1 MAGII
6 GIVRYLSVLLAVA
19 FFLGLGTGTS
29 WAYRDY
35 FTAEQRAL
43 LPKIQKVL
51 VEVIALTDKGPADSK
66 PLADVL
72 VRRLSE
78 MGYTVVT
85 DPSQPHDVVFRVKCE
100 EHRVWEGTA
109 TAGGDADLADAPAR
123 LWKGPACQFNY
134 FLGGTKIKWQ
144 KEVRTDFQ
152 DSAQAAQ
159 AANAG
164 DPGAYAMRKL
174 RDRLEEYDFP
184 VIITA
189 EWSQADRLA
198 KVLESGQTNQFR
210 KLKIVSIMGEMVNDS
225 TLPPQALTTLK
236 NALKDKDLAKQA
248 AVALGNLSPDSIPML
263 IDMLKT
269 VKEPELQA
277 AAAKGLGQIGALQG
291 DPRIILPLL
300 EVLEAPN
307 TDVTVLTEVAWAL
320 GKVPDKRSAEPLY
333 ALDRKLRLNPSN
345 RNDPK
350 IQKLLEAVFWAI
362 KQVDTWD
369 QFS

>member
-1 MAGII
+1 MTGLL
-6 GIVRYLSVLLAVA
+6 RYTFVFLALCMSVAI
-19 FFLGLGTGTS
+19 TS
-29 WAYRDY
+29 QPSFAYRDY
-35 FTAEQRAL
+35 FTPEQREL

-51 VEVIALTDKGPADSK
+51 VEIIALTDKGPADTK
-66 PLADVL
+66 PFVDIVS
-72 VRRLSE
+72 RRLEE
-78 MGYTVVT
+78 MGYTIVT
-85 DPSQPHDVVFRVKCE
+85 DPSQPNDVVFRVKCE

-134 FLGGTKIKWQ
+134 FLGGAKIKWQ

-152 DSAQAAQ
+152 DAAQ
-159 AANAG
+159 AALSANAG
-164 DPGAYAMRKL
+164 EPGAYAMRKL
-174 RDRLEEYDFP
+174 QDRLKEYDFP

-189 EWSQADRLA
+189 EWGQADRLA

-210 KLKIVSIMGEMVNDS
+210 KLKIVSMMGEMVNDS
-225 TLPPQALTTLK
+225 TLPPEAVATLK

-248 AVALGNLSPDSIPML
+248 AVALGNLSPESIPFL
-263 IDMLKT
+263 IDLLRT
-269 VKEPELQA
+269 TKEPEVQA

-291 DPRIILPLL
+291 DSRIVPPLL
-300 EVLEAPN
+300 EVLQAPN

-320 GKVPDKRSAEPLY
+320 GKLPDKRSAEPLY
-333 ALDRKLRLNPSN
+333 ALDRKLRLTA
-345 RNDPK
+345 RDRDDPK
-350 IQKLLEAVFWAI
+350 IKKLLEAVFWAI

>member
-1 MAGII
+1 MTKII
-6 GIVRYLSVLLAVA
+6 GILRHISLLLAI
-19 FFLGLGTGTS
+19 GLSLEFGAGPS

-66 PLADVL
+66 PLADVV

-100 EHRVWEGTA
+100 ERKVWEGTA
-109 TAGGDADLADAPAR
+109 TTGGDADLADAPSR

-134 FLGGTKIKWQ
+134 FLGGAKIKWQ
-144 KEVRTDFQ
+144 KELRTDFQ

-164 DPGAYAMRKL
+164 DAGAYTMRKL

-189 EWSQADRLA
+189 EWSQAERLA
-198 KVLESGQTNQFR
+198 KVLEASSINHLR
-210 KLKIVSIMGEMVNDS
+210 KLKIISVMGELVSDQ
-225 TLPPQALTTLK
+225 TLPPDAIATLQ

-248 AVALGNLSPDSIPML
+248 AVALANLSHDSIPFL

-269 VKEPELQA
+269 AKQPDLKA
-277 AAAKGLGQIGALQG
+277 AAAKGLGQVGGMQG
-291 DPRIILPLL
+291 DPRIVPPLL
-300 EVLEAPN
+300 EVLNDPN
-307 TDVTVLTEVAWAL
+307 ADIVVLTEVAWAL
-320 GKVPDKRSAEPLY
+320 GKLPDKRSAEPLY
-333 ALDRKLRLNPSN
+333 ALDRKLRLNPHH
-345 RNDPK
+345 REDPK
-350 IQKLLEAVFWAI
+350 IKKLLEAVFWAI

-369 QFS
+369 QLS